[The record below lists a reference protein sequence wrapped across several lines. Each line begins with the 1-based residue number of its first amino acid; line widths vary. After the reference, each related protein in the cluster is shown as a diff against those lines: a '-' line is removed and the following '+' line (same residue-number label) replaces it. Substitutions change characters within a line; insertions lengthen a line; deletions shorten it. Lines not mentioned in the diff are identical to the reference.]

1 MDVVA
6 LCMIVLSI
14 SGLIMWMQHNRREI
28 ELERRN
34 GGRR

>member
-1 MDVVA
+1 
-6 LCMIVLSI
+6 MIVLSI
-14 SGLIMWMQHNRREI
+14 SGLIMWMQLNRREI